1 MKRFV
6 ILLAAAAALH
16 GAARAQEATLP
27 SPDARSIG
35 MGGVVMTA
43 LSGSHAIYNNP
54 AQAIFSM
61 TPSQISS
68 SYYGQGEFDYYAV
81 SGSCR
86 LGPSDLVQAGWRQ
99 YLRGSRN
106 NDMAVDLGYTRR
118 INDRWAVG
126 IVGRYLHLRRPDNSA
141 DALAADLSAAYQLP
155 LENVGTYSTLRA
167 GAKLANLGAYLVDR
181 GYTLPMEMTAGV
193 ALDTFLGDAHEI
205 TVGADLGYYFH
216 PEEVRG
222 CQVALGVEYNLMQ
235 LIQFRGGYH
244 YGEQRYYYPSYWSVG
259 AGIRILHL
267 RLDFA
272 YLFARENTLLHNT
285 YSLSFGF
292 DF

>member
-1 MKRFV
+1 M
-6 ILLAAAAALH
+6 AALAALH
-16 GAARAQEATLP
+16 GAASAQEATLP

-35 MGGVVMTA
+35 MGGVTMTA

-54 AQAIFSM
+54 AQVAFSM

-68 SYYGQGEFDYYAV
+68 SYYGQGQFDYYAV
-81 SGSCR
+81 TGSCR
-86 LGPSDLVQAGWRQ
+86 LDPVNLVQAGWRQ

-106 NDMAVDLGYTRR
+106 YDMAVDLGYTRR

-126 IVGRYLHLRRPDNSA
+126 IVGRYLHLRRYEVSA

-155 LENVGTYSTLRA
+155 LENLGSYSTLRA
-167 GAKLANLGAYLVDR
+167 GAKLANLGAYLSDTD
-181 GYTLPMEMTAGV
+181 YSLPMEMTAGV

-216 PEEVRG
+216 PKEVRG
-222 CQVALGVEYNLMQ
+222 YQMALGVEYNLMQ
-235 LIQFRGGYH
+235 LVQFRGGYH
-244 YGEQRYYYPSYWSVG
+244 YGEQRYYYPSYWSAGVG
-259 AGIRILHL
+259 VRILHL

-272 YLFARENTLLHNT
+272 YLFAKKETPLHNT